1 MSTPTDAEYELL
13 KRAVAAL
20 ETIALAIDKDAGILR
35 MKDVDR
41 AKVYSEHLG
50 EKLRRL

>member
-1 MSTPTDAEYELL
+1 MTQTLLIATPLWII
-13 KRAVAAL
+13 AVRL
-20 ETIALAIDKDAGILR
+20 CFVIK

-50 EKLRRL
+50 KKLSGGAEKERTK

>member
-1 MSTPTDAEYELL
+1 MSIDTLFIGIPLWI
-13 KRAVAAL
+13 
-20 ETIALAIDKDAGILR
+20 IAFRILFVIN

-50 EKLRRL
+50 KKLSK